1 MFDNTLTIVIS
12 HYCIFTEALPRL
24 IPRGFRLLSSL
35 PRLRFS
41 SHRGEFAAITFGK
54 DEVLPRANGP
64 IVSSGTVAKKGAKT
78 AAEKAVTKTG
88 EFAGNKAGDKIIQL
102 LSKKQPSKTKSVTMS
117 QPKMVQPLTDFQ
129 IAERVNRMISGGKLK
144 RRRK

>member
-1 MFDNTLTIVIS
+1 MVRQSEFKPRFDPELGRYAMKHIHGEGIMDV
-12 HYCIFTEALPRL
+12 
-24 IPRGFRLLSSL
+24 FRSVGSKL
-35 PRLRFS
+35 
-41 SHRGEFAAITFGK
+41 FGK
-54 DEVLPRANGP
+54 TAKAL
-64 IVSSGTVAKKGAKT
+64 AKKGAKT

-117 QPKMVQPLTDFQ
+117 QPKMEQPLTDFQ
-129 IAERVNRMISGGKLK
+129 IAERVNQMISGGKLK

>member
-1 MFDNTLTIVIS
+1 MVRQSEFKPRFDSELGRYAMKHIHDESIHGEVIMDV
-12 HYCIFTEALPRL
+12 
-24 IPRGFRLLSSL
+24 FRSVGSKL
-35 PRLRFS
+35 
-41 SHRGEFAAITFGK
+41 FGK
-54 DEVLPRANGP
+54 TAKEL
-64 IVSSGTVAKKGAKT
+64 AKKGAKT

-117 QPKMVQPLTDFQ
+117 QLKMEQPLTDFQ
-129 IAERVNRMISGGKLK
+129 IAERVNQMISGGKLK

>member
-1 MFDNTLTIVIS
+1 MGRYAIKHIHGEGIMDV
-12 HYCIFTEALPRL
+12 
-24 IPRGFRLLSSL
+24 FRSVGSNL
-35 PRLRFS
+35 
-41 SHRGEFAAITFGK
+41 FGK
-54 DEVLPRANGP
+54 
-64 IVSSGTVAKKGAKT
+64 TAKKGAKT

-117 QPKMVQPLTDFQ
+117 QPKMEQPLTDFQ
-129 IAERVNRMISGGKLK
+129 IAERVNQMISGGKLK

>member
-1 MFDNTLTIVIS
+1 MVRQSEFKPRFDPELGRYAMKHIHGEGIMDV
-12 HYCIFTEALPRL
+12 
-24 IPRGFRLLSSL
+24 FRSVGSKL
-35 PRLRFS
+35 
-41 SHRGEFAAITFGK
+41 FGK
-54 DEVLPRANGP
+54 TAKEL
-64 IVSSGTVAKKGAKT
+64 AKKGAKT

-88 EFAGNKAGDKIIQL
+88 EFAGDKIIQL

-117 QPKMVQPLTDFQ
+117 QPKMEQPLTDFQ

>member
-1 MFDNTLTIVIS
+1 MVRQSEFKPRFDPELSCYAIKHIHGEGIMDV
-12 HYCIFTEALPRL
+12 
-24 IPRGFRLLSSL
+24 FRSVGSKL
-35 PRLRFS
+35 
-41 SHRGEFAAITFGK
+41 FGK
-54 DEVLPRANGP
+54 TAKEL
-64 IVSSGTVAKKGAKT
+64 AKKGAKT

-117 QPKMVQPLTDFQ
+117 QPKMEQPLTDFQ
-129 IAERVNRMISGGKLK
+129 IAERVNQMISGGKLK